1 MKEPKDSMT
10 ESSGI
15 RPPVEAPKIEG
26 KKNFNRKPARYAGL
40 AKKEFVSKVVGLE
53 SHTFDVGEAKYAA
66 KYQKLVDAIANHIQK
81 DYKGG
86 PEMAQAIRDLELPVI
101 DVPAYPVP
109 TAGAALDPGAEYLWR
124 HDVTEAKK
132 RITQLAENLK
142 RAYALII
149 GQCSEDLLGKI
160 KGSSDYPAAD
170 TDQDAV
176 KLLLI
181 IRGYCCK
188 FDDHQQSVVALES
201 AKHRVSTFYQ
211 TSEMTASDYLEFFK
225 ALVGVMETYGG
236 AFGNDPG
243 LIKAELIKRGV
254 TGANLLTP
262 DPAILKATTTT
273 CREQYLSAMVL

>member
-1 MKEPKDSMT
+1 MLLPTTRITRE
-10 ESSGI
+10 
-15 RPPVEAPKIEG
+15 
-26 KKNFNRKPARYAGL
+26 
-40 AKKEFVSKVVGLE
+40 
-53 SHTFDVGEAKYAA
+53 
-66 KYQKLVDAIANHIQK
+66 
-81 DYKGG
+81 
-86 PEMAQAIRDLELPVI
+86 DLKWLK
-101 DVPAYPVP
+101 
-109 TAGAALDPGAEYLWR
+109 AGALLDPGAEYLWR

-160 KGSSDYPAAD
+160 KGSSDYPTAD

>member
-1 MKEPKDSMT
+1 MLLPTTRITRE
-10 ESSGI
+10 
-15 RPPVEAPKIEG
+15 
-26 KKNFNRKPARYAGL
+26 
-40 AKKEFVSKVVGLE
+40 
-53 SHTFDVGEAKYAA
+53 
-66 KYQKLVDAIANHIQK
+66 
-81 DYKGG
+81 
-86 PEMAQAIRDLELPVI
+86 DLKWLK
-101 DVPAYPVP
+101 
-109 TAGAALDPGAEYLWR
+109 AGALLDPGAEYLWR

-132 RITQLAENLK
+132 RITLLAENLK

-160 KGSSDYPAAD
+160 KGSSDYPVAD

-225 ALVGVMETYGG
+225 ALVGVVETYGG
-236 AFGNDPG
+236 AFRNEPG
-243 LIKAELIKRGV
+243 LIRAELIK
-254 TGANLLTP
+254 
-262 DPAILKATTTT
+262 
-273 CREQYLSAMVL
+273 